1 MKENRTESMR
11 TIFIAFTLKNSS
23 VAEFF
28 VALSN
33 FLSKEYKVIIFT
45 HANEPHRFVLSHSIT
60 ILRWPSKRPTRLKD
74 LFFLIRQIGKYK
86 PQTMI
91 ANFAAVNIFL
101 VGGSLMGVKHRVAW
115 YHTLTTQLKSKNFLK
130 LRKGILYRLATSI
143 FTNSQAAKLD
153 LTHSFHIPFKKIEV
167 VNNAV
172 RDPAIKR
179 AVKEKKLVFAGRLHR
194 VKGVEILIRALAI
207 VKKKFPDVELTVIG
221 EDEGTGELAKLRS
234 LQYELELEN
243 NIRFAG
249 NRSRE
254 YVLEQFSTSYCT
266 VVPSFFEAFGYVA
279 IESFSVHTP
288 VIGSDSTG
296 IAEIV
301 RNNID
306 GMLFTPGDH
315 IELAQKI
322 VELMNNKG
330 LRNVMAEN
338 CYERFLLNYELNLV
352 VKQFVKNSPIFR

>member
-1 MKENRTESMR
+1 MR

-33 FLSKEYKVIIFT
+33 FLSKEYNVIIFT
-45 HANEPHRFVLSHSIT
+45 HANEPHRFVLSDSIT
-60 ILRWPSKRPTRLKD
+60 ILRWPSKRPTRVKD
-74 LFFLIRQIGKYK
+74 LFFLIRQIWKYK

-101 VGGSLMGVKHRVAW
+101 VGGSLMGVPYRVAW
-115 YHTLTTQLKSKNFLK
+115 YHTLTTQLKPKRFLE
-130 LRKGILYRLATSI
+130 LRKGILYQLATNF
-143 FTNSQAAKLD
+143 FTNSEAAKSD
-153 LTHSFHIPFKKIEV
+153 LLHSFNVPLAKIEV

-172 RDPAIKR
+172 RDPSIKG
-179 AVKEKKLVFAGRLHR
+179 AVNDKKLVFAGRLHR
-194 VKGVEILIRALAI
+194 VKGVETLIRALEL
-207 VKKKFPDVELTVIG
+207 VRKKFPDVELTIIG
-221 EDEGTGELAKLRS
+221 EDEGTGEFAKLRS
-234 LQYELELEN
+234 LQCELDLEN

-249 NRSRE
+249 NRSRD

-306 GMLFTPGDH
+306 GILFTPGDH
-315 IELAQKI
+315 LELAQKI
-322 VELMNNKG
+322 IELMNNKD

-338 CYERFLLNYELNLV
+338 CYERFLLNYELNMV